1 MQGII
6 DIHCHILPGID
17 DGAETVKEAQEKLG
31 FGHEKYA
38 DFSRSWHAPIQ

>member
-17 DGAETVKEAQEKLG
+17 DGAETVKEAQEMLKMQY
-31 FGHEKYA
+31 KTV
-38 DFSRSWHAPIQ
+38 